1 MKILTKDE
9 EARFVDELEGLQKEQ
24 REYKKNI
31 EDTEKRYKYDVRIL
45 NVLAT
50 SGLKATSIAH
60 EMKNDR
66 NKIDGNY
73 EFIVKALKIYDM
85 WEELCEPDNTK
96 VAHLNVPELLKKN
109 RDTGVKLLQFMDV
122 MLEEVEKG
130 QFIPE
135 EYSIKELL
143 DKVKVNW
150 ESDYAWININVEV
163 NNQVRFTIPEDV
175 ITVIFDNLI
184 LNSIQQNEKRNRLE
198 IEIEV
203 TASAD
208 LFLRSIIS
216 LQNHCLMIKRR
227 LEK

>member
-1 MKILTKDE
+1 
-9 EARFVDELEGLQKEQ
+9 
-24 REYKKNI
+24 
-31 EDTEKRYKYDVRIL
+31 
-45 NVLAT
+45 
-50 SGLKATSIAH
+50 
-60 EMKNDR
+60 
-66 NKIDGNY
+66 
-73 EFIVKALKIYDM
+73 M

-135 EYSIKELL
+135 EYCIKELL

-208 LFLRSIIS
+208 MLFVCYRDNGVGPTRQIQEESDE
-216 LQNHCLMIKRR
+216 NFGTT
-227 LEK
+227 